1 MRQYRNMNTTFV
13 FDDIKE
19 LVSKYFR
26 CAIDFVN
33 ANFLIVILYHDTR
46 CYCWGK
52 VGKGYTEF
60 LVQSHM
66 NL

>member
-19 LVSKYFR
+19 LVSKYFK

-33 ANFLIVILYHDTR
+33 ANFLIVILYHDYAR

-52 VGKGYTEF
+52 VGK
-60 LVQSHM
+60 
-66 NL
+66 